1 MTDYYVGEIR
11 MMANINGLAPIDW
24 VNCDGRLLSIQDYQ
38 PLYSLIGTTYGGN
51 GVTNFA
57 VPDLRGRLP
66 IGQGQG
72 TGLTA
77 RTLGQSLGNETASL
91 AEANLPPH
99 SHSVMT
105 AGANATTP
113 TAGPSV
119 TFANTSSPVIQ
130 YLKDGL
136 GTAGGATI
144 SPAPATIGSTGLGA
158 PHANVMPCATVNFII
173 AVRGL
178 YPMRA

>member
-11 MMANINGLAPIDW
+11 MMANISGRAPNDW
-24 VNCDGRLLSIQDYQ
+24 VNCDGRLLAVRDYQ
-38 PLYSLIGTTYGGN
+38 ALFSLIGTTYGGD

-72 TGLTA
+72 PGLTA
-77 RTLGQSLGNETASL
+77 RTVAQSFGSETASL
-91 AEANLPPH
+91 VEANLPPH
-99 SHSVMT
+99 SHSLVT
-105 AGANATTP
+105 AGTNATTP
-113 TAGPSV
+113 TAGPTV

-130 YLKDGL
+130 YLQNGL
-136 GTAGGATI
+136 GTAGGTTVN
-144 SPAPATIGSTGLGA
+144 PAPATIGSTGQA
-158 PHANVMPCATVNFII
+158 AAHANVMPCATVNFII
-173 AVRGL
+173 AVVGI

>member
-11 MMANINGLAPIDW
+11 MMANISGRAPNDW
-24 VNCDGRLLSIQDYQ
+24 VNCDGRLLAIRDYQ
-38 PLYSLIGTTYGGN
+38 ALYALIGTTYGGD
-51 GVTNFA
+51 GATTFA

-77 RTLGQSLGNETASL
+77 RTIGQSLGAEGVSL
-91 AEANLPPH
+91 AEANMPSH
-99 SHSVMT
+99 NHSVVT
-105 AGANATTP
+105 AGTNAATP

-119 TFANTSSPVIQ
+119 TFANTSSPTIQ
-130 YLKDGL
+130 YIQNGL
-136 GTAGGATI
+136 GTAGGTTV
-144 SPAPATIGSTGLGA
+144 SPIASTIGSTGLGQ

-173 AVRGL
+173 AVQGL

>member
-11 MMANINGLAPIDW
+11 MMANISGRAPNDW
-24 VNCDGRLLSIQDYQ
+24 VNCDGRLLKVGEFQT
-38 PLYSLIGTTYGGN
+38 LFALIGTTYGGD
-51 GVTNFA
+51 GVTTFA

-77 RTLGQSLGNETASL
+77 RTIAQSLGTETVSL
-91 AEANLPPH
+91 VEANLPSH
-99 SHSVMT
+99 SHTVLT
-105 AGANATTP
+105 AGTNAATP

-119 TFANTSSPVIQ
+119 TFANTSSPTIQ

-136 GTAGGATI
+136 GTAGGNTV
-144 SPAPATIGSTGLGA
+144 SPAATTIGSAGQGT
-158 PHANVMPCATVNFII
+158 PHANIMPCATVNFII
-173 AVRGL
+173 AVNGL
-178 YPMRA
+178 FPTRA